1 MKSLGHDRN
10 SFSRYVLPVMASAA
24 IIALAVPGGSY
35 AATSTTIATFANPA
49 LSSDTPLFTVDFDN
63 GIITGGW
70 EDFRTGLDLE
80 VPITGHIHPNLY
92 QDAFFTITDI
102 SYEYEEEGRGLD
114 GGDTGGGTIKFYAD
128 GADPDQTE
136 PLIRIDFESGYL
148 AKDGVGLYASN
159 VLRAD
164 DVEITGSQITGVL
177 SGEIFTFSFDNHQ
190 PLNGSW
196 DNGFTATAAFTCSA
210 VPEPATIGLLAMG
223 ALLALR
229 KKHRTKI

>member
-1 MKSLGHDRN
+1 MKSFGHDRN
-10 SFSRYVLPVMASAA
+10 RLTRYVLPVMAAAA

-70 EDFRTGLDLE
+70 EDFRTGLYLE
-80 VPITGHIHPNLY
+80 VPITGNPFP
-92 QDAFFTITDI
+92 DAFFIIPESIIYT
-102 SYEYEEEGRGLD
+102 GGLD

-128 GADPDQTE
+128 GVDPDQTE
-136 PLIRIDFESGYL
+136 PLIQIDFESGYL
-148 AKDGVGLYASN
+148 AKDGAGLHASN

-177 SGEIFTFSFDNHQ
+177 SGEIFTFSFGNHQ
-190 PLNGSW
+190 PLNGNW

-210 VPEPATIGLLAMG
+210 VIPEPATIGLLAVG
-223 ALLALR
+223 ALLASR

>member
-10 SFSRYVLPVMASAA
+10 SFSRYVLPVMAAAA

-49 LSSDTPLFTVDFDN
+49 LNSDTPLFTVDFSEDA
-63 GIITGGW
+63 ITGGW
-70 EDFRTGLDLE
+70 EDFRTGLYLE
-80 VPITGHIHPNLY
+80 VPITGNIFP
-92 QDAFFTITDI
+92 DAFFIIPESIT
-102 SYEYEEEGRGLD
+102 YMGGLD
-114 GGDTGGGTIKFYAD
+114 GGDTGGGTIEFYAD
-128 GADPDQTE
+128 GVDPDQTE

-148 AKDGVGLYASN
+148 AKYGAGLHASN

-164 DVEITGSQITGVL
+164 DVIITGSEITGVL
-177 SGEIFTFSFDNHQ
+177 SGEIFTFGFDNHQ
-190 PLNGSW
+190 PLNGNW

-229 KKHRTKI
+229 KKHRTEI